1 MRAAHLSLLLS
12 TILAS
17 VAIALSACGAAD
29 QAKNA
34 VDPVAQAAQATQRS
48 GTAAVAFHGEVTAAG
63 KTVPIEGHGV
73 MDTRDGSRAR
83 LSLHVAGSGKEAEI
97 DELLL
102 GKTLYIGG
110 DAVRGELPSGKKWA
124 KIDLQKL
131 AAKAG
136 LDASDLDGGG
146 SSNASE
152 MLRYLRG
159 AGSVHEQ
166 GSENVGG
173 ARTTHYHAV
182 VDIAKLAAEQGDAAA
197 LRKLGAELKG
207 PMTLDVWI
215 DAAHRVRQE
224 KVDYTM
230 VANGRRARTAFTMQ
244 LTHFG
249 VPMRLDAPSKHDV
262 RDMTDQVLRQV
273 HRRSG

>member
-1 MRAAHLSLLLS
+1 MRPAHLSLLLS

-17 VAIALSACGAAD
+17 AAIALAACGAAD

-34 VDPVAQAAQATQRS
+34 VDPVAQAADVTQRS
-48 GTAAVAFHGEVTAAG
+48 GTAEIAFHGKVTTAG
-63 KTVPIEGHGV
+63 KTVPIDGHGV
-73 MDTRDGSRAR
+73 IDTRDGSHAR
-83 LSLHVAGSGKEAEI
+83 LSFTGSGKQV

-110 DAVRGELPSGKKWA
+110 DAVRGELPSGKRWA

-136 LDASDLDGGG
+136 VDASDLDGGG

-159 AGSVHEQ
+159 AGSVRKQ
-166 GSENVGG
+166 GSENVAG
-173 ARTTHYHAV
+173 ASTTHYHAV
-182 VDIAKLAAEQGDAAA
+182 VDVAKLAAEQGHAAA
-197 LRKLGAELKG
+197 MRKLGAELEG

-230 VANGRRARTAFTMQ
+230 MANGRRARTAFTMQ

-249 VPMRLDAPSKHDV
+249 VPMRLDAPSKDDV